1 MKTLGILYAAGVR
14 TPLGSGSLENAMLL
28 RTGLAS
34 ITSAPLATE
43 EGEPVTMSLDLA
55 LDPYL
60 VGEERAAA
68 LAATALRELATAI
81 GRDTAREL
89 KTRVALAFP
98 EPQPGQPRSDV
109 GRILATRLKTALGE
123 TFGSP
128 EVDLATRGSAG
139 LAYVLPDA
147 LSALARREV
156 DAVIAGGVH
165 TDYDPAALRV
175 LEKSGRLYTPDSI
188 DAVIPGE
195 AAAFVLIGRED
206 LGQRLGLPKLA
217 RIVSIAAETSDV
229 TPYNDESAFDA
240 TTMASVIA
248 AAARQL
254 DSELKIGFAYGD
266 HGIEH
271 FRIRELYAALTRVHR
286 SFCEPMAIDSPSQR
300 IGRTGAAS
308 LPLFLA
314 LLAESFRRGFAP
326 TPIGMAFA
334 GSDAGERAAIL
345 VSSP

>member
-1 MKTLGILYAAGVR
+1 MKTLGVLYAAGVR
-14 TPLGSGSLENAMLL
+14 TALASGSLENAMLL

-34 ITSAPLATE
+34 LDLAPLASA
-43 EGEPVTMSLDLA
+43 EGEPVTMSVDLA
-55 LDPYL
+55 MDPFV

-68 LAATALRELATAI
+68 IAGAALDELAKKV
-81 GRDTAREL
+81 GRDTARGL
-89 KTRVALAFP
+89 RTRVALAFP
-98 EPQPGQPRSDV
+98 EPTPGQPRGDV
-109 GRILATRLKTALGE
+109 GRILAARLRTALGE

-128 EVDLATRGSAG
+128 DVDVATRGSAG

-147 LSALARREV
+147 LDALKRREV

-175 LEKSGRLYTPDSI
+175 LEATGRLYTPESL

-206 LGQRLGLPKLA
+206 LGQRIGLPKLA
-217 RIVSIAAETSDV
+217 RIVSIATGTADM

-240 TTMASVIA
+240 SAMSDVIERA
-248 AAARQL
+248 ALGLGEDLR
-254 DSELKIGFAYGD
+254 IGFAYGD

-271 FRIRELYAALTRVHR
+271 FRVRELYAALARKHDA
-286 SFCEPMAIDSPSQR
+286 FCEPMAIDSPSQR

-314 LLAESFRRGFAP
+314 LLSESFRRSYAP
-326 TPIGMAFA
+326 SPVGMAFA